1 MKKLHKLKKS
11 LFSDDFRQK
20 HEYNTYYRQFNKNK
34 FTIFHLNDMAI
45 IMIVSFG
52 KTWLWLTMNFIF

>member
-34 FTIFHLNDMAI
+34 FTIFHLNDMVI
-45 IMIVSFG
+45 IMIVSFW
-52 KTWLWLTMNFIF
+52 KT